1 LDDEADAFKIHLL
14 YEIIIIYQMIVQHHK
29 AGSSTHKK
37 VQTNSRPKDG
47 TT

>member
-1 LDDEADAFKIHLL
+1 M
-14 YEIIIIYQMIVQHHK
+14 IIQHHK
-29 AGSSTHKK
+29 AGSITHKK